1 MPTTEDRTMTELLQG
16 APTRAIDAL
25 EARLDGD
32 LYRPEDEGWDEART
46 PWNLAVDQRP
56 AAVVLAESAAD
67 VAETILAAR
76 ADGLR
81 VAPQGTGHAAAPLG
95 DLSGT
100 ILLRT
105 TRMHRVDVDP
115 AARRARVEAG
125 TVWQEV
131 SDAAAEHGLAAL
143 AGSSHDV
150 GVLGYSL
157 GGGLSWLARKHGL
170 AANTILAAEIVDAD
184 GRIRRVDADNDPELF
199 WALRGGGGSFAVVT
213 AVELRLFPIAEVFA
227 GVLFFPIER
236 AQEVLEAWL
245 DWTETVPEDVT
256 SCGRIM
262 RFPPLP
268 EVPEPLRGNAFA
280 LVEAVFL
287 TSPEEADASLAP
299 LRALGPA
306 MDTFRVMPARELS
319 TLHMDP
325 PHAVPGVGDGLLL
338 GRADAA
344 TIAAF
349 VEAAGADSGSSLLS
363 VEMRHLGGA
372 AGRPAPGGG
381 AATFVGCDYVVFA
394 VGIAATP
401 ELHVASERDSKRVV
415 AALAPWDA
423 GRDYMNFRETRST
436 GARLFS
442 AAVHEKLAAIK
453 RRVDPRD
460 VIRSN
465 HPVLPATASSSRA

>member
-1 MPTTEDRTMTELLQG
+1 MTGLLQG
-16 APTRAIDAL
+16 APARAIDAL
-25 EARLDGD
+25 EERLEGD
-32 LYRPEDEGWDEART
+32 LYRPDDDGWDEART

-67 VAETILAAR
+67 VAETVLAAR

-95 DLSGT
+95 DLAGT

-105 TRMHRVDVDP
+105 TRMHGVEVDP
-115 AARRARVEAG
+115 QARRARVEAG
-125 TVWQEV
+125 AVWQEV
-131 SDAAAEHGLAAL
+131 TDAAAEHGLAAL

-199 WALRGGGGSFAVVT
+199 WALRGGGGSFAIVT
-213 AVELRLFPIAEVFA
+213 AVELRLFPITEVFA
-227 GVLFFPIER
+227 GVLFFPVER
-236 AQEVLEAWL
+236 AQDVLEAWL
-245 DWTETVPEDVT
+245 DWTETVPDEVT

-262 RFPPLP
+262 RFPALP
-268 EVPEPLRGNAFA
+268 DVPEPLRGNAFA

-287 TSPEEADASLAP
+287 TSPEAANAALAP

-338 GRADAA
+338 DRVEPA
-344 TIAAF
+344 TIEAI
-349 VEAAGADSGSSLLS
+349 VDAAGADSGSSLLS
-363 VEMRHLGGA
+363 VELRQLGGA
-372 AGRPAPGGG
+372 VGRTEPGAG
-381 AATFVGCDYVVFA
+381 AATFADASFAIFA

-401 ELHVASERDSKRVV
+401 ELHAASERDSARVV
-415 AALAPWDA
+415 AAVAPWDA

-442 AAVHEKLAAIK
+442 AAIHERLAEIK

-460 VIRSN
+460 LIRSN
-465 HPVLPATASSSRA
+465 HPVLQPTVSSS